1 MAVTTLMLLPSRSVV
16 SDSARPHRRQPTRLP
31 VPGILQARAL
41 EWVAISFPVH
51 GSEKGKLCLTLRDPL
66 DCSPPGSPVPGI
78 LQARTPEWAAISSS
92 SAWKWKVR
100 VKSLSRVRLLVTPWT
115 AAHQAPPSLG
125 FPRQEHWSGV
135 PLPSPVTTQEL
146 PKEFK
151 FRETGLLQSMCGKNQ
166 TQNFYLTMKLYS
178 KFSSY
183 LLKRKQYS
191 LWSSHQSSK
200 SRWAHAVNQMS
211 SNFYL

>member
-1 MAVTTLMLLPSRSVV
+1 MLKIKKKWIYAKLCIFYQEIYKVNNPCLKRWYELLLTMIWMAVTTLMLLPSRSVV

-41 EWVAISFPVH
+41 EWVAISFP
-51 GSEKGKLCLTLRDPL
+51 
-66 DCSPPGSPVPGI
+66 
-78 LQARTPEWAAISSS
+78 